1 MSTAQ
6 EKAGSQATEEAPYYP
21 VHDKDPRSPVHP
33 FPAGACDTHAHI
45 CGPESTFT
53 YDAARI
59 YTPHDALLP
68 EFEHMLKTLG
78 VERMVLVQPSIY
90 GFDNQ
95 VMLKAMRET
104 SLPAR
109 GVAVL
114 PMDVSDAELK
124 ELHGLGIRGA
134 RFNIVDVKT
143 PTGELDFGSI
153 RAFAER
159 IKPLGWHVEFLL
171 HVDDFTDF
179 GVMFRDFPTDIVV
192 GHLGYFRPGCPLENR
207 SFQGL
212 LELAA
217 SGKCWVKMTG
227 PYRITAQEFPY
238 ADVDRYAHALAK
250 QAPHRLI
257 WGSDWPHAMIKRAM
271 PNDGPLADLLA
282 RWIPDEATRK
292 RVLVD
297 NPKQLYQF

>member
-1 MSTAQ
+1 MT
-6 EKAGSQATEEAPYYP
+6 KANDKTGSQATKEAPYFP
-21 VHDKDPRSPVHP
+21 IHDKNPHPPTFP

-45 CGPESTFT
+45 CGPESTFR

-90 GFDNQ
+90 GYDNQ
-95 VMLKAMRET
+95 VMLKAMRES

-109 GVAVL
+109 GIAVL
-114 PMDVSDAELK
+114 PMDITDAKLK

-134 RFNIVDVKT
+134 RFNIVDVKN
-143 PTGELDFGSI
+143 PTGELDLSAI
-153 RAFAER
+153 RSFAER
-159 IKPLGWHVEFLL
+159 VKPMGWHIEFLL
-171 HVDDFTDF
+171 HVDDFIDF
-179 GVMFRDFPTDIVV
+179 AGMFRDFPTEIVV
-192 GHLGYFRPGCPLENR
+192 GHLGYFRPGCPIGHR

-212 LELAA
+212 LDLAA
-217 SGKCWVKMTG
+217 AGRCWVKMTG

-238 ADVDRYAHALAK
+238 ADVDPYAQALVSR
-250 QAPHRLI
+250 APHRLI
-257 WGSDWPHAMIKRAM
+257 WGSDWPHAMIRKAM

-282 RWIPDEATRK
+282 RWAPDSEIR
-292 RVLVD
+292 RQILVD
-297 NPKQLYQF
+297 NPTQLYRF